1 MKQIRRMEKRL
12 EQFVEISVPERFE
25 KRGGEIYG
33 LLHGEWRLYSLQE
46 LTNLKNKLKARHEQ
60 RVKRFEPVDIQVVVP
75 GIMGEEPEILYNF
88 GDRWVVEERGITYWI
103 IVGISEGDDEIDEST
118 DQEDPE

>member
-1 MKQIRRMEKRL
+1 MEKRL

-25 KRGGEIYG
+25 KRDGEIYG

-46 LTNLKNKLKARHEQ
+46 LTNLKNKLKERHEQ
-60 RVKRFEPVDIQVVVP
+60 RMKRFEPVDIQVIVP
-75 GIMGEEPEILYNF
+75 
-88 GDRWVVEERGITYWI
+88 GITYWI